1 MAILTITRDWGPNP
15 AIVRIV
21 TNDALGV
28 ITANGYLTA
37 QASVINTLNFGAFQW
52 SPTDYVLIAYNGGEG
67 FFLPDLVN
75 MTFVQQGVQSASV
88 LVTSAQIKTMYDT
101 PVLIVPAPSA
111 TNLIMIS
118 RVVGVYL
125 FGTVQYTAGGAIGLE
140 AGAVPHLAG
149 PARSTT
155 LAGAT
160 FNGYAASNT
169 FELTPDNTDT
179 VANLIGFGV
188 YLSNTVADF
197 ATGDG
202 TLYMNVNYQIVK
214 AA

>member
-1 MAILTITRDWGPNP
+1 MSVLTITRDWGPNP
-15 AIVRIV
+15 SIVRIV
-21 TNDALGV
+21 TNDNLAT

-37 QASVINTLNFGAFQW
+37 QAATINALNFGAFQW
-52 SPTDYVLIAYNGGEG
+52 SPTDYVLMAYNGGEG

-75 MTFVQQGVQSASV
+75 MTFVQQGVQSAQV

-101 PVLIVPAPSA
+101 PVVIIPAPSA
-111 TNLIMIS
+111 TSIIMLS
-118 RVVGVYL
+118 RIVGVYL
-125 FGTVQYTAGGAIGLE
+125 FGTAQYTAGGAIGLE
-140 AGAVPHLAG
+140 AGAVAHGAG

-155 LAGAT
+155 LAAAT

-179 VANLIGFGV
+179 VANLIGLGV
-188 YLSNTVADF
+188 YLSNATADF

-202 TLYMNVNYQIVK
+202 TLYMDVNYWIAK

>member
-21 TNDALGV
+21 TNDTLAV

-37 QASVINTLNFGAFQW
+37 QASVINALNFGAFQW

-75 MTFVQQGVQSASV
+75 FTFVQQGVQSANV
-88 LVTSAQIKTMYDT
+88 LVTSAQLKTMYDT
-101 PVLIVPAPSA
+101 PVLIIPAPSA
-111 TNLIMIS
+111 TSLI
-118 RVVGVYL
+118 RVSNMVGVYL

-140 AGAVPHLAG
+140 AGNVAHGAG

-155 LAGAT
+155 LAAAT

-169 FELTPDNTDT
+169 FELTADNTDT
-179 VANLIGFGV
+179 VANLIGLGV
-188 YLSNTVADF
+188 YLSNATADF

-202 TLYMNVNYQIVK
+202 TLWVNVNYQILK

>member
-1 MAILTITRDWGPNP
+1 MAIQLISRDWGPNP

-21 TNDALGV
+21 TTDTLGT

-37 QASVINTLNFGAFQW
+37 QAANINTANFGAFQW
-52 SPTDYVLIAYNGGEG
+52 SSTDYVLIAYSGGEG
-67 FFLPDLVN
+67 FFLPDLTN
-75 MTFVQQGVQSASV
+75 NTFIQQGPQTATVR
-88 LVTSAQIKTMYDT
+88 LTSAQIKAMYDT
-101 PVLIVPAPSA
+101 PVLMAAAPSA
-111 TNLIMIS
+111 TSIIQVG
-118 RVVGVYL
+118 RIVGVYL

-140 AGAVPHLAG
+140 AGNVAHGAG

-155 LAGAT
+155 LAAAT
-160 FNGYAASNT
+160 LNGYAASNT

-179 VANLIGFGV
+179 VANLIGLGV
-188 YLSNTVADF
+188 YLSNATADF

-202 TLYMNVNYQIVK
+202 TLIMNVGYQIIP